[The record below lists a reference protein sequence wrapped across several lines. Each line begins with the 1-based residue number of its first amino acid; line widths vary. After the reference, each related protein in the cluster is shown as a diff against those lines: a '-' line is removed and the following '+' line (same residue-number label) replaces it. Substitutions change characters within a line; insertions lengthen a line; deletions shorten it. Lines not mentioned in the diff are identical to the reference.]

1 MSFKLTLD
9 VAYMKLVAK
18 LVPPHMDKSFS
29 FQAHGLTPEQ
39 RHLVLRALFLPEV
52 VKAKPFRQGDSGTWL
67 MIEFWTDNREVIQ
80 AAAEA
85 LARAIG
91 VHELQEGDFT
101 RKDIG
106 LE

>member
-1 MSFKLTLD
+1 LTLD
-9 VAYMKLVAK
+9 VALMNLVAK

-52 VKAKPFRQGDSGTWL
+52 VQAKPFRQGDTGSWL
-67 MIEFWTDNREVIQ
+67 MIEFWTKDREVIQ
-80 AAAEA
+80 AAAEG

-91 VHELQEGDFT
+91 VHDLQEGNFT
-101 RKDIG
+101 RKEIG